1 MQKPKRKSIFPN
13 SVKDYDSKER
23 ASLEPVLKENQKQL
37 ESLRGNIIKQTEDAQ
52 RELKSAEDEYN
63 KISQNLKET
72 QTKISS
78 LVDLRDQTTDAKTY
92 SEAKASLE
100 EEFKR
105 RESLR
110 EELKEPARIAAEARE
125 KIRNIGLNAI
135 RQDMQSIN
143 AQDGFSTEQLNNAT
157 TRLRQEQ
164 EKAIAD
170 DQKSMSYSK
179 DEGAIK
185 AREQAQEKLRTIFNP
200 HIHSAS
206 LSKPVHY
213 TDRGRAHSMGEVIQ
227 FPDGSKVSSLTGIA
241 INKQSTTSTIL
252 HEYGHQVEAGNPE
265 AHDLCSDFLKK
276 RTSGEKIQ
284 KFQKV
289 FRGYGFSKDEKG
301 SPDDFEKS
309 FKAVFPEIDSKRKAY
324 YAGKVYDESPF
335 GTSSKY
341 LSQTEV
347 YSMGLELLH
356 ENPVAF
362 AKADPEWFD
371 LVSGIA
377 TGRLLKKTRGAK

>member
-1 MQKPKRKSIFPN
+1 MLFRSDLRLLRN
-13 SVKDYDSKER
+13 SPHYGLIKEM
-23 ASLEPVLKENQKQL
+23 ASEAPDQFGVSLAFVN
-37 ESLRGNIIKQTEDAQ
+37 ESETIDAQ

-78 LVDLRDQTTDAKTY
+78 LVDLRDKTTDAKTY

-100 EEFKR
+100 KEFKR

-110 EELKEPARIAAEARE
+110 EELKEPGRIASEARE
-125 KIRNIGLNAI
+125 KIRKIGLNAI
-135 RQDMQSIN
+135 RQDMIDIN
-143 AQDGFSTEQLNNAT
+143 RQDGFDEEQLNKAT
-157 TRLRQEQ
+157 DELKQKQKIAIATDKKSSESAKDPLLTTAREKAQEDLRQ
-164 EKAIAD
+164 
-170 DQKSMSYSK
+170 
-179 DEGAIK
+179 
-185 AREQAQEKLRTIFNP
+185 IFNP
-200 HIHSAS
+200 HIHSES
-206 LSKPVHY
+206 LSKPVEY
-213 TDRGRAHSMGEVIQ
+213 SSRSRAYSKGEIIE
-227 FPDGSKVSSLTGIA
+227 FPDKSRGSRLEGITINNQSS
-241 INKQSTTSTIL
+241 QSTIV
-252 HEYGHQVEAGNPE
+252 HEYGHQIEAGNPE

-276 RTSGEKIQ
+276 RTAGEKVV
-284 KFQKV
+284 KFQKA
-289 FRGYGFSKDEKG
+289 FRGYGFGKDEQG

-309 FKAVFPEIDSKRKAY
+309 FRAVFPESDARKKGH
-324 YAGKVYDESPF
+324 YAGKIYKETPF

-341 LSQTEV
+341 LAQTEV
-347 YSMGLELLH
+347 YSMGLELLR